1 MPITHINN
9 DRIAKYC
16 SIFYLISIILIIPM
30 EGVIKIKYNH
40 LFIVSDSTVYYV
52 RTNRRPQL
60 PSKGLSVKLVFKY
73 TDKEHF

>member
-1 MPITHINN
+1 
-9 DRIAKYC
+9 
-16 SIFYLISIILIIPM
+16 M
-30 EGVIKIKYNH
+30 EGVIKMKYNH

-60 PSKGLSVKLVFKY
+60 PSKGLLVILVFKY